1 MSAVPNVGGF
11 EDSGL
16 RGLTFLNSGPQLFP
30 GTKFT
35 KTTKQQLTGT
45 IERQHPINST
55 SNQFN
60 QEHTI

>member
-11 EDSGL
+11 EDSG
-16 RGLTFLNSGPQLFP
+16 GLNFFELWPPTFP